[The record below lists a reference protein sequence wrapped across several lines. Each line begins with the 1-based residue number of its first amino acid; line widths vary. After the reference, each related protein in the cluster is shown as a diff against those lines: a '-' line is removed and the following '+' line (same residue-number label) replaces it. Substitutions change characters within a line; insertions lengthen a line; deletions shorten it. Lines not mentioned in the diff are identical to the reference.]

1 MDGGDLSFTFR
12 VAISVSFF
20 RFFFWW
26 TCRPLAVGIEL
37 AKPRLKYHDTP
48 TYCVTSRTERD
59 SYRFFP
65 PSPRQSIE
73 QPLVIVASRPRL
85 VRTLMSSPD
94 AGADPVVPS
103 RCGAGRLPCAGAG
116 VLEPLVVAVR
126 CARLGADGRPAV
138 WGRGVGLVTV
148 PGLRSAAGD

>member
-1 MDGGDLSFTFR
+1 MIDLIWLVYEWVDGWMEGIFPSHFGLRFPSLFSF
-12 VAISVSFF
+12 
-20 RFFFWW
+20 FFFW
-26 TCRPLAVGIEL
+26 TCPPLAVGIEL

-85 VRTLMSSPD
+85 VRTLMSSPN

-103 RCGAGRLPCAGAG
+103 RCGAGRLPCAAA
-116 VLEPLVVAVR
+116 LVF
-126 CARLGADGRPAV
+126 
-138 WGRGVGLVTV
+138 WNH
-148 PGLRSAAGD
+148 S